1 MTIINNSNDKD
12 KLYQRQIIAMAM
24 INNSNDNDKQYQR

>member
-12 KLYQRQIIAMAM
+12 KLYQQQILAMAM